1 MIEWL
6 LGNEF
11 LPFIVCIIIGT
22 PIILFG
28 IISATVKKESLQ
40 GLFLIMGIGISIF
53 LLLISLVF
61 LFNIKKE
68 YNSDTEWKQIYV
80 NDINADITLELDES
94 RIPIN
99 KPLKYE
105 YKLLRESQNGKLALS
120 KENTTIT
127 KTIYFDSKDIQLSGN
142 VNTLT
147 KDSKITKVEYRPVS
161 NMRRT
166 AFGYYGN
173 NLQPDVDGQIRITV
187 ETTDHTKELTKE
199 LNNLLENE
207 EGK

>member
-6 LGNEF
+6 LSNEF
-11 LPFIVCIIIGT
+11 LPFTVCIIIGT
-22 PIILFG
+22 PGILFG
-28 IISATVKKESLQ
+28 IIAQMVKKERLQ
-40 GLFLIMGIGISIF
+40 NFFFAMGIVVPII
-53 LLLISLVF
+53 LLFISLVF

-105 YKLLRESQNGKLALS
+105 YKLISESQNGKLALS
-120 KENTTIT
+120 KENTTII
-127 KTIYFDSKDIQLSGN
+127 KIIYFDSKDIQLSGN
-142 VNTLT
+142 VDTIT
-147 KDSKITKVEYRPVS
+147 KDSKITKVEYRPVT

-166 AFGYYGN
+166 AFGYYGD

-187 ETTDHTKELTKE
+187 ETTDHTKEL
-199 LNNLLENE
+199 NNLLEN
-207 EGK
+207 

>member
-6 LGNEF
+6 LSNEF
-11 LPFIVCIIIGT
+11 LPFTVCIIIGT
-22 PIILFG
+22 PGILFG
-28 IISATVKKESLQ
+28 IIAQMVKKERLQ
-40 GLFLIMGIGISIF
+40 NFFFAMGIVVPII
-53 LLLISLVF
+53 LLFISLVF

-105 YKLLRESQNGKLALS
+105 YKLISESQNGKLALS
-120 KENTTIT
+120 KENTTII

-142 VNTLT
+142 VDTIT
-147 KDSKITKVEYRPVS
+147 KDSKITKVEYRPIT

-166 AFGYYGN
+166 AFGYYGD

-187 ETTDHTKELTKE
+187 ETTDHTKDLTKE
-199 LNNLLENE
+199 LMNLLEN
-207 EGK
+207 

>member
-6 LGNEF
+6 LSNEF
-11 LPFIVCIIIGT
+11 LPFTVCIIIGT
-22 PIILFG
+22 PGILFG
-28 IISATVKKESLQ
+28 IIAQMIKKERLQ
-40 GLFLIMGIGISIF
+40 NFFFAMGIVVPII
-53 LLLISLVF
+53 LLFISLVF

-105 YKLLRESQNGKLALS
+105 YKLISESQNGKLALS
-120 KENTTIT
+120 KENTTII

-142 VNTLT
+142 VDTIT
-147 KDSKITKVEYRPVS
+147 KDSKITKVEYRPVT

-166 AFGYYGN
+166 AFGYYGD

-187 ETTDHTKELTKE
+187 ETTDHTKDLTKE
-199 LNNLLENE
+199 LTNLLEN
-207 EGK
+207 

>member
-11 LPFIVCIIIGT
+11 LPFTVCIIIGT
-22 PIILFG
+22 PGILFG
-28 IISATVKKESLQ
+28 IIAQIVKKERLQ
-40 GLFLIMGIGISIF
+40 NFFFAMGIVVPII
-53 LLLISLVF
+53 LLFISLVF

-68 YNSDTEWKQIYV
+68 YSSDTEWKQIYV
-80 NDINADITLELDES
+80 NDINADISLELDES

-105 YKLLRESQNGKLALS
+105 YKLIRESQNGKLALS
-120 KENTTIT
+120 KENTTII

-142 VNTLT
+142 VDTIT
-147 KDSKITKVEYRPVS
+147 KDSKITKVEYRPVT

-166 AFGYYGN
+166 AFGYYGDN
-173 NLQPDVDGQIRITV
+173 IKQDVDGQIRITV
-187 ETTDHTKELTKE
+187 ETTDHIKDLTNELT
-199 LNNLLENE
+199 NLLEN
-207 EGK
+207 

>member
-6 LGNEF
+6 LSNEF
-11 LPFIVCIIIGT
+11 LPFTVCIIIGT
-22 PIILFG
+22 PGILFG
-28 IISATVKKESLQ
+28 IIAQMVKKERLQ
-40 GLFLIMGIGISIF
+40 NFFFAMGIVVPII
-53 LLLISLVF
+53 LLFISLVF

-105 YKLLRESQNGKLALS
+105 YKLISESQNGKLALS
-120 KENTTIT
+120 KENTTII

-142 VNTLT
+142 VDTIT
-147 KDSKITKVEYRPVS
+147 KDSKITKVEYRPVT

-166 AFGYYGN
+166 AFGYYGD

-187 ETTDHTKELTKE
+187 ETTDHTKYLTKE
-199 LNNLLENE
+199 LTNLLEN
-207 EGK
+207 

>member
-6 LGNEF
+6 LSNEF
-11 LPFIVCIIIGT
+11 LPFTVFIIIGT
-22 PIILFG
+22 PGILFG
-28 IISATVKKESLQ
+28 IIAQMVKKERLQ
-40 GLFLIMGIGISIF
+40 NFFFAMGIVVPII
-53 LLLISLVF
+53 LLFISLVF

-105 YKLLRESQNGKLALS
+105 YKLISESQNGKLALS
-120 KENTTIT
+120 KENTTII

-142 VNTLT
+142 VDTIT
-147 KDSKITKVEYRPVS
+147 KDSKITKVEYRPVT

-166 AFGYYGN
+166 AFGYYGD

-187 ETTDHTKELTKE
+187 ETTNHTKDLTKELT
-199 LNNLLENE
+199 NLLEN
-207 EGK
+207 

>member
-6 LGNEF
+6 LSNEF
-11 LPFIVCIIIGT
+11 LPFTVCIIIGT
-22 PIILFG
+22 HGILFG
-28 IISATVKKESLQ
+28 IIAQMVKKERLQ
-40 GLFLIMGIGISIF
+40 NFFFAMGIVVPII
-53 LLLISLVF
+53 LLFISLVF

-105 YKLLRESQNGKLALS
+105 YKLISESQNGKLALS
-120 KENTTIT
+120 KENTTII

-142 VNTLT
+142 VDTIT
-147 KDSKITKVEYRPVS
+147 KDSKITKVEYRPVT

-166 AFGYYGN
+166 AFGYYGD

-187 ETTDHTKELTKE
+187 ETTDHTKDLIKELT
-199 LNNLLENE
+199 NLLEN
-207 EGK
+207 

>member
-6 LGNEF
+6 LSNEF
-11 LPFIVCIIIGT
+11 LPFTVCIIIGT
-22 PIILFG
+22 PGILFG
-28 IISATVKKESLQ
+28 IIAQMVKKERLQ
-40 GLFLIMGIGISIF
+40 NFFFAMGIVVPII
-53 LLLISLVF
+53 LLFISLVF

-68 YNSDTEWKQIYV
+68 YNSDTECKQIYV

-105 YKLLRESQNGKLALS
+105 YKLISESQNGKLALS
-120 KENTTIT
+120 KENTTII

-142 VNTLT
+142 VDTIT
-147 KDSKITKVEYRPVS
+147 KDSKITKVEYRPVT

-166 AFGYYGN
+166 AFGYYGD

-187 ETTDHTKELTKE
+187 ETTDHTKDLTKE
-199 LNNLLENE
+199 LTNLLEN
-207 EGK
+207 

>member
-6 LGNEF
+6 LSNEF
-11 LPFIVCIIIGT
+11 LPFTVCIIIGT
-22 PIILFG
+22 PGILFG
-28 IISATVKKESLQ
+28 IIAQMVKKERLQ
-40 GLFLIMGIGISIF
+40 NFFFAMGIVVPII
-53 LLLISLVF
+53 LLFISLVF

-105 YKLLRESQNGKLALS
+105 YKLISESQNGKLALS
-120 KENTTIT
+120 KENTTII

-142 VNTLT
+142 VDTIT
-147 KDSKITKVEYRPVS
+147 KDSKITKVEYRPVT

-166 AFGYYGN
+166 AFGYYGD

-187 ETTDHTKELTKE
+187 ETTDHTKDLAKELT
-199 LNNLLENE
+199 NLLEN
-207 EGK
+207 

>member
-6 LGNEF
+6 LSNEF
-11 LPFIVCIIIGT
+11 LPFTVCIIIGT
-22 PIILFG
+22 PGILFG
-28 IISATVKKESLQ
+28 IIAQMVKKERLQ
-40 GLFLIMGIGISIF
+40 NFFFAMGIVVPII
-53 LLLISLVF
+53 LLFISLVF

-105 YKLLRESQNGKLALS
+105 YKLISESQNGKLALS
-120 KENTTIT
+120 KENTTII

-142 VNTLT
+142 VDTIT
-147 KDSKITKVEYRPVS
+147 KDSKITKVEYRPVT

-166 AFGYYGN
+166 AFGYYGD

-187 ETTDHTKELTKE
+187 ETTNHTKDLTKELT
-199 LNNLLENE
+199 NLLEN
-207 EGK
+207 

>member
-6 LGNEF
+6 LSNEF
-11 LPFIVCIIIGT
+11 LPFTVCIIIGT
-22 PIILFG
+22 PGILFG
-28 IISATVKKESLQ
+28 IIAQMVKKERLQ
-40 GLFLIMGIGISIF
+40 NFFFAMGIVVPII
-53 LLLISLVF
+53 LLFISLVF

-105 YKLLRESQNGKLALS
+105 YKLISESQNGKLALS
-120 KENTTIT
+120 KENTTII

-142 VNTLT
+142 VDTLT

-166 AFGYYGN
+166 AFGYYGDN
-173 NLQPDVDGQIRITV
+173 IQPDVDGQIRITV

-199 LNNLLENE
+199 LNNLLEN
-207 EGK
+207 

>member
-6 LGNEF
+6 LSNEF
-11 LPFIVCIIIGT
+11 LPFTVCIIIGT
-22 PIILFG
+22 PGILFG
-28 IISATVKKESLQ
+28 IIAQMVKKERLQ
-40 GLFLIMGIGISIF
+40 NFFFAMGIVVPII
-53 LLLISLVF
+53 LLFISLVF

-105 YKLLRESQNGKLALS
+105 YKLISESQNGKLALS
-120 KENTTIT
+120 KENTTII

-142 VNTLT
+142 VDTIT
-147 KDSKITKVEYRPVS
+147 KDSKITKVEYRPVT

-166 AFGYYGN
+166 AFGYYGDN
-173 NLQPDVDGQIRITV
+173 IQPDVDGQIRITV
-187 ETTDHTKELTKE
+187 ETTDHTKEL
-199 LNNLLENE
+199 NNLLEN
-207 EGK
+207 

>member
-6 LGNEF
+6 LSNEF
-11 LPFIVCIIIGT
+11 FPFITCIIIGT

-28 IISATVKKESLQ
+28 VIATIVKKESLQ
-40 GLFLIMGIGISIF
+40 NFFLVMGIGISIF

-61 LFNIKKE
+61 FFNIRKE
-68 YNSDTEWKQIYV
+68 YSSDAEWKQIYV
-80 NDINADITLELDES
+80 NDINADITLKLDDS

-99 KPLKYE
+99 KPLEYE

-142 VNTLT
+142 VDILT
-147 KDSKITKVEYRPVS
+147 KDSKITKIEYRPVS
-161 NMRRT
+161 NMRRIV
-166 AFGYYGN
+166 FDYYGDT
-173 NLQPDVDGQIRITV
+173 QKPDVDGQIRITI

-199 LNNLLENE
+199 LNNLLEN
-207 EGK
+207 

>member
-1 MIEWL
+1 MIVMIEWL
-6 LGNEF
+6 LSNEF
-11 LPFIVCIIIGT
+11 LPFTVCIIIGT
-22 PIILFG
+22 PGILFG
-28 IISATVKKESLQ
+28 IIAQMVKKERLQ
-40 GLFLIMGIGISIF
+40 NFFFAMGIVVPII
-53 LLLISLVF
+53 LLFISLVF

-105 YKLLRESQNGKLALS
+105 YKLISESQNGKLALS
-120 KENTTIT
+120 KENTTII

-142 VNTLT
+142 VDTLT

-166 AFGYYGN
+166 AFGYYGDN
-173 NLQPDVDGQIRITV
+173 IQPDVDGQIRITV

-199 LNNLLENE
+199 LNNLLEN
-207 EGK
+207 

>member
-6 LGNEF
+6 LGNEL

-22 PIILFG
+22 PIILFS
-28 IISATVKKESLQ
+28 IISTTVKKESLQ
-40 GLFLIMGIGISIF
+40 NFFLAMGIGISVF
-53 LLLISLVF
+53 LLFISLVF
-61 LFNIKKE
+61 FFNIKKE
-68 YNSDTEWKQIYV
+68 YSSDTEWKQIYV

-99 KPLKYE
+99 KPLEYE

-120 KENTTIT
+120 KENTTII

-142 VNTLT
+142 VDTIT
-147 KDSKITKVEYRPVS
+147 KDSKITKVEYRPVT

-166 AFGYYGN
+166 AFGYYGD
-173 NLQPDVDGQIRITV
+173 NLQSDVDGQIRITV
-187 ETTDHTKELTKE
+187 ETTDHTKDLTKE
-199 LNNLLENE
+199 LTNLLEN
-207 EGK
+207 

>member
-1 MIEWL
+1 
-6 LGNEF
+6 
-11 LPFIVCIIIGT
+11 
-22 PIILFG
+22 
-28 IISATVKKESLQ
+28 
-40 GLFLIMGIGISIF
+40 MGIGISVF
-53 LLLISLVF
+53 LLFISLVF

-68 YNSDTEWKQIYV
+68 YNSDMEWKQIYV

-99 KPLKYE
+99 KPLEYK

-142 VNTLT
+142 VDILT
-147 KDSKITKVEYRPVS
+147 KDSKITKIEYRSVS

-166 AFGYYGN
+166 AFDYYGN
-173 NLQPDVDGQIRITV
+173 TQKPDVDGQIRITI
-187 ETTDHTKELTKE
+187 ETKDHTKELTKE

>member
-6 LGNEF
+6 LSNEF
-11 LPFIVCIIIGT
+11 LSFTVCIIIGT
-22 PIILFG
+22 PGILFG
-28 IISATVKKESLQ
+28 IIAQMVKKERLQ
-40 GLFLIMGIGISIF
+40 NFFFAMGIVVPII
-53 LLLISLVF
+53 LLFISLVF

-105 YKLLRESQNGKLALS
+105 YKLISESQNGKLALS
-120 KENTTIT
+120 KENTTII

-142 VNTLT
+142 VDTIT
-147 KDSKITKVEYRPVS
+147 KDSKITKVEYRPVT

-166 AFGYYGN
+166 AFGYYGD
-173 NLQPDVDGQIRITV
+173 NLQPDIDGQIRITV
-187 ETTDHTKELTKE
+187 ETTDHTKDLTKE
-199 LNNLLENE
+199 LTNLLEN
-207 EGK
+207 

>member
-6 LGNEF
+6 LSNEF
-11 LPFIVCIIIGT
+11 LPFTVCIIIGT
-22 PIILFG
+22 PGILFG
-28 IISATVKKESLQ
+28 IIAQMVKKERLQ
-40 GLFLIMGIGISIF
+40 NFFFAMGIVVPII
-53 LLLISLVF
+53 LLFISLVF

-105 YKLLRESQNGKLALS
+105 YKLISESQNGKLALS

-142 VNTLT
+142 VDTLT

-166 AFGYYGN
+166 AFGYYGDN
-173 NLQPDVDGQIRITV
+173 IQPDVDGQIRITV

-199 LNNLLENE
+199 LNNLLEN
-207 EGK
+207 